1 MVGRSSA
8 ARWEL
13 VEAEREK
20 VNPRVEREKP
30 RVTRREGVWIGG
42 GGQGRSE
49 GRSRMEIGLV
59 GVLGGWTGAG
69 RPELDRRLGRPR
81 PGGAQWCG
89 VDGGGAEAVAEE
101 AFLLPSS
108 CCYWFL

>member
-1 MVGRSSA
+1 MVGRSSV

-13 VEAEREK
+13 VEAERER

-30 RVTRREGVWIGG
+30 RMTRREGEWIGG

-49 GRSRMEIGLV
+49 GRSCMEIGLF
-59 GVLGGWTGAG
+59 GVLGGRTGAG
-69 RPELDRRLGRPR
+69 RPELDWRLGRPR
-81 PGGAQWCG
+81 PGGARCRG
-89 VDGGGAEAVAEE
+89 VDGGGAAAVAEE

-108 CCYWFL
+108 SCFWFL